1 MSISGSEPIPD
12 EPEQLPPAR
21 RRRERRLIAPLDAGE
36 RAEFLDELA
45 HQSSPTFDFYIFS
58 LLAGVIIGAGLLFNS
73 PAIIVMGAISAP
85 FMAPVIGISLATILG
100 SGKFFSRTFLG
111 FLIGGVLVL
120 ISGIIIGWIARSWH
134 PFVFN
139 QVYFHTVLTW
149 QDILIVVF
157 GSVLIV
163 YRFVRSDHK
172 PVLIGVLISYELY
185 VPLSTAGFGIGNG
198 LPHLFPDGLVV
209 FGVYLAVAILCGI
222 ITLVILGFRPL
233 TLFGYT
239 LGSTI
244 ALVSLILLIGLSGA
258 GAAFQTQVALPTA
271 PPSNTPPPSFTPK
284 PSPTATM
291 TGIPTHT
298 AIPTK
303 TATRTLSPSPTPV
316 SAVIRA
322 NEKGGVRVRNKPG
335 YDGAVLVT
343 LNVNTPVLIY
353 SDSVE
358 LEDETWVHIRTV
370 DGKIEGWCVL
380 TLLKTATPITGTP
393 TLTPKPGIGS

>member
-58 LLAGVIIGAGLLFNS
+58 LLAGVIIGAGILFNS

-100 SGKFFSRTFLG
+100 SGKFFGRTFLG
-111 FLIGGVLVL
+111 FLVGGVLVL
-120 ISGIIIGWIARSWH
+120 ISGMITGWIARSWH
-134 PFVFN
+134 PFVLK
-139 QVYFHTVLTW
+139 QVYFHTILTW
-149 QDILIVVF
+149 QDILVVVF
-157 GSVLIV
+157 GSVLTV

-172 PVLIGVLISYELY
+172 PALIGVLISYELY
-185 VPLSTAGFGIGNG
+185 VPLTIAGFGISNG

-222 ITLVILGFRPL
+222 ITLVVLGFRPL

-239 LGSTI
+239 LGSSI

-271 PPSNTPPPSFTPK
+271 PPTNTPFPSFTPK
-284 PSPTATM
+284 LPPTATI

-298 AIPTK
+298 SIPTK
-303 TATRTLSPSPTPV
+303 TATRTPSPSPTPV
-316 SAVIRA
+316 PAVIRA

-353 SDSVE
+353 PDSIE
-358 LEDETWVHIRTV
+358 LESETWVHIRTV
-370 DGKIEGWCVL
+370 DGKIEGWCVM
-380 TLLKTATPITGTP
+380 TLLKTATPITGTA